1 MIHSTLFALLLASAA
16 LGQEA
21 RPLPPKPIGLTP
33 AAPAAPAVNAPSN
46 QKSRPS
52 FSPSFL
58 SHWHGDTLPDA
69 PLVTMTG
76 GETTFAALAGKPTL
90 IALVTPNLLTSTD
103 APAMV
108 ALSEWK
114 KRYAS
119 YGVEVIAIA
128 NWAGKDKFL
137 EVAKQHGTT
146 WPVAV
151 YADPLGSFDGDA
163 NDSYAV
169 LQHNAQT
176 FLGRMAKGGMT
187 PALPAC
193 LAMDAQRKVLGSFW
207 FDLRQKD
214 GGAVTAHEGIANLLL
229 KAGVQLSE
237 ADRPKEVA
245 APDAWLKPKPKAA
258 EAAVTALETG
268 KTAPDFS
275 LQTLDG
281 KTVKLSDYKGKV
293 VVLDFWAT
301 WCGPCRAAL
310 PHHEQLAKTYKDQD
324 VVVLAACT
332 NDAAEAFETFM
343 EEDAFKYP
351 SLLFANDLAGRS
363 EARVSRAL
371 YGVSGIPHT
380 FIIGKDGKVAAQV
393 VGYATGEVL
402 IEAAL
407 AKAGVKVSPETLTR
421 AAEDQAKRDKRAQ
434 SAK

>member
-1 MIHSTLFALLLASAA
+1 
-16 LGQEA
+16 
-21 RPLPPKPIGLTP
+21 
-33 AAPAAPAVNAPSN
+33 
-46 QKSRPS
+46 
-52 FSPSFL
+52 
-58 SHWHGDTLPDA
+58 
-69 PLVTMTG
+69 
-76 GETTFAALAGKPTL
+76 
-90 IALVTPNLLTSTD
+90 
-103 APAMV
+103 MV

-114 KRYAS
+114 KRYSA

-137 EVAKQHGTT
+137 EVAKQHGST

-151 YADPLGSFDGDA
+151 YADPLGSFSGDV
-163 NDSYAV
+163 NDTYAV
-169 LQHNAQT
+169 MQHNAQT

-193 LAMDAQRKVLGSFW
+193 FALDAQRKLLGGFW

-245 APDAWLKPKPKAA
+245 APEAWLKPKPKAA
-258 EAAVTALETG
+258 ETAVTALETG
-268 KTAPDFS
+268 KSAPDFS
-275 LQTLDG
+275 LLTLDG

-343 EEDAFKYP
+343 EEDAFKYS
-351 SLLFANDLAGRS
+351 SLIFANDPAGRS